1 MFIKFLRHRNNC
13 ALTHQYKM
21 IMIGGRFCWFPA
33 TVSETELRRLNGPE
47 LKKEDCCEEFREE
60 IRQAL
65 GGKEEL
71 PDDWTTTAKVVR
83 DTARKV
89 LGVSSKQRKED
100 KETWWWDEEV
110 QESIRKKRL
119 AKKRWDIQRDEE
131 SKQEYKEMRR
141 EAKKEV
147 AKAKSKAYDELYEG
161 LDTKEGEKTLYRLA
175 RQRHQA
181 GKDVQQVR
189 MMKDKDGNVM
199 TDEESVLRMWKEY
212 YMGLMNEENERE
224 RREIDGER
232 VNLEVECVS
241 KEEVMENMQRMKNG
255 KAVGPDDIP
264 VEVWK
269 CLGESALKFL
279 TKLYNRTMESER
291 MPEEWRDSVLI
302 PIFKNT
308 GDVQSC
314 SNYRGIKLISHTMK
328 LWERIVE
335 KRLRSDLKFSNQQY
349 GFMPGKSTTD
359 ALFALR
365 VLMEKYREGQKEL
378 HCVFVD
384 LEKAYDKVPRE
395 EVWYCM
401 RKSGLADKYVRI
413 VQDMY
418 DGSTTAVRCAVG
430 VTEGFEVTVGLHQG
444 SALSPCLFAM
454 VMDRMTDDIREEAPW
469 TMMFADDIVICSES
483 KEQVEEKLESWRYA
497 LERRGMKVNRRKTE
511 YMCVNERQDTGSGTV
526 KMQGEEVT
534 KVDDFKYLGSTVQSN
549 GECGREVKKRVQAGW
564 NGWRRMSGVICDRR
578 VPARVKGKVYK
589 VAVRPAMLYGLETVA
604 LTKRQEAEMEVA
616 ELKMLRF
623 SLGVTR
629 MDKIRNEYI
638 RGTAQ
643 VEKFGEKTREARL
656 RWYGHLRRK
665 DDGYIGRRMLRME
678 LPGKRKRGR
687 PKRRFMDVVK
697 EDMAEVE
704 VTEEDTVDRNNWR
717 RKIRCGDP

>member
-1 MFIKFLRHRNNC
+1 MSF
-13 ALTHQYKM
+13 
-21 IMIGGRFCWFPA
+21 
-33 TVSETELRRLNGPE
+33 
-47 LKKEDCCEEFREE
+47 
-60 IRQAL
+60 L

-131 SKQEYKEMRR
+131 SKQDYKEMRR

-224 RREIDGER
+224 RREFDGER
-232 VNLEVECVS
+232 VNLEVESVS
-241 KEEVMENMQRMKNG
+241 KEEVMENIQRMKNG

-302 PIFKNT
+302 PIFKNK

-401 RKSGLADKYVRI
+401 RKSGLAEKYVRI

-418 DGSTTAVRCAVG
+418 DDSTTAVRCAVG
-430 VTEGFEVTVGLHQG
+430 VTEGFEVKVGLHQG

-454 VMDRMTDDIREEAPW
+454 MMDRMTDEIREEAPW

-483 KEQVEEKLESWRYA
+483 KEQVEEKLEIWRYA

-511 YMCVNERQDTGSGTV
+511 YMCVNERQDNGSGTV
-526 KMQGEEVT
+526 TMQGEEVA
-534 KVDDFKYLGSTVQSN
+534 KVEDFKYLGSTVQSN

-564 NGWRRMSGVICDRR
+564 NGWRRMSGVLCDRR

-643 VEKFGEKTREARL
+643 VGKFGEKTREARL

-704 VTEEDTVDRNNWR
+704 VTEEDTVDRRNWR
-717 RKIRCGDP
+717 KKIRCGDP